1 MQCVKKKNI
10 WTWSTKWVNYRCV
23 RFVHLSMSSLGVF
36 ADECSTFLDLDKNQQ
51 LYNQENDHIAIRATY
66 YIFCCRNR
74 NWDSPDSLQCWYLFF
89 PFFLSFFLFFVF
101 CFCFFFFNN
110 PISSSICK
118 LPIRCEIYNCTF
130 KNTNKVSIRQN
141 CQNCAHLL
149 TRILMEDLTLFD
161 F

>member
-1 MQCVKKKNI
+1 MRKKEKHLNMI
-10 WTWSTKWVNYRCV
+10 NEMSQLQMCEICTSLHELPW
-23 RFVHLSMSSLGVF
+23 RFRRWMLHVLRPWQK
-36 ADECSTFLDLDKNQQ
+36 AAN

-74 NWDSPDSLQCWYLFF
+74 NWDSPDLLQCWYLFF
-89 PFFLSFFLFFVF
+89 PFFLSFFFLFFLFF
-101 CFCFFFFNN
+101 CFLNN